1 MSSDSLIPGALL
13 LTRWAH
19 FTCLALL
26 FGAPLFWLFA
36 PGTFRAREQT
46 WRLLRIAAPLA
57 ALTGLGWL
65 WLLFANIVVGGFAAT
80 LDRENLSLFFF
91 QSPFGVTAAAR
102 LLLLAAL
109 PVAARTKPRFAA
121 VMVLAALLI
130 VDQAWLGHAAEGTGA
145 YGALMIGVYVV
156 HVAAA
161 SAWLGGLAPLLLAM
175 REARPEPRR
184 CVEGLRRFSIAAL
197 VFVVLIVG
205 SGAGNSAFHVGG
217 ALAKLPHSAY
227 GAALAVKA
235 ALTCAMLALAGFN
248 RFVALPR
255 LRASGES
262 RSLTLL
268 VRSIALEG
276 ALGLGVLAAAAVL
289 GVTPPPQ

>member
-1 MSSDSLIPGALL
+1 MSSDPLVTDALL

-36 PGTFRAREQT
+36 PGIFRARQQT
-46 WRLLRIAAPLA
+46 WRMLRFAAPLA
-57 ALTGLGWL
+57 VLSGVGWL
-65 WLLFANIVVGGFAAT
+65 WAIFANIVGGFEAT
-80 LDRENLSLFFF
+80 LDPENLSLFFL
-91 QSPFGVTAAAR
+91 QTPFGVTAAAR

-109 PVAARTKPRFAA
+109 LVVARTKPRFAA

-130 VDQAWLGHAAEGTGA
+130 VDQAWLGHAAEGSGA
-145 YGALMIGVYVV
+145 HGALMIGVYIV
-156 HVAAA
+156 HVGAAF
-161 SAWLGGLAPLLLAM
+161 AWLGGLPPLLLAM

-184 CVEGLRRFSIAAL
+184 CVEALRRFSIAAL
-197 VFVVLIVG
+197 VFVVLIVA
-205 SGAGNSAFHVGG
+205 SGAGNAAFHVG
-217 ALAKLPHSAY
+217 AAFAKLPHSAY
-227 GAALAVKA
+227 GAALAAKA

-255 LRASGES
+255 LRATGES
-262 RSLTLL
+262 RTLTLL
-268 VRSIALEG
+268 VRSIALEC